1 MPQYKKDRKRVETQ
15 MRKIGVVVVMN
26 KKHVQT
32 PEHMV
37 TTMVELNRAG
47 FIAECT
53 FRIDQAIINE
63 AMAELTKIRA
73 ESTSGEPFILGVG
86 SIINPKEL
94 DAAIEMGFDMI
105 VAPGN
110 VMGGYGQGKDL
121 IKLCQQ
127 ADVFSAPAIFT
138 PTELNYFI
146 ERDDGLEPDAV
157 KIFPANTHGD
167 SGIKGLLAPY
177 VRDRHA
183 NRIIMPTGGV
193 NCETGPKYQAA
204 IAANGFT
211 PVLGMSAPLALVE
224 KTGNPGN
231 PETIKQSLKDF
242 TDNFKPH
249 EPA

>member
-1 MPQYKKDRKRVETQ
+1 MPEYKKDRKRVDRA
-15 MRKIGVVVVMN
+15 MRKIGIVVVMN
-26 KKHVQT
+26 KKHVKA

-53 FRIDQAIINE
+53 FRIDEAILRE
-63 AMAELTKIRA
+63 AMAELTKRRA
-73 ESTSGEPFILGVG
+73 ESPPDQPLLLGVG

-110 VMGGYGQGKDL
+110 VMGGYGQGKDFV
-121 IKLCQQ
+121 KLCQQ
-127 ADVFSAPAIFT
+127 AEVFSAPGIFT
-138 PTELNYFI
+138 PAELNYFI

-157 KIFPANTHGD
+157 KIFPANSHGD

-193 NCETGPKYQAA
+193 NFETGPKFQAA
-204 IAANGFT
+204 IASNGYT

-224 KTGNPGN
+224 KSGKAGDRA
-231 PETIKQSLKDF
+231 TIKQSLQEFMDK
-242 TDNFKPH
+242 FKPYQ
-249 EPA
+249 P